1 MWVPN
6 KQHSRGRQFQDTHQN
21 VLSFDVTMNHALLVE
36 ILQSCCNLGQT
47 QKKQHVREVEST
59 HTKKIHVGL
68 QVGEKNKKQQQQRKK
83 KKIKKKGQ
91 TNQPSINRPS
101 NQPTNHSL
109 THSLTHSP
117 THQPDKPT
125 DQRTNQRTNQP
136 KNERTNQRTN
146 QPNNQPNNRSTSKPT
161 NRQTKYKQTNK
172 KTTLNG
178 VIPQELL
185 IAAYVEKV
193 FLVKLRVDPISSSQ
207 KPTKLETLDSPT
219 LKSWCTAAAKR
230 SCGSAPCE

>member
-109 THSLTHSP
+109 THSLTHPP
-117 THQPDKPT
+117 TNP
-125 DQRTNQRTNQP
+125 TNQRTNEP
-136 KNERTNQRTN
+136 TNAPTNQKTNEPTNEPTSQTTN
-146 QPNNQPNNRSTSKPT
+146 QTTDQPANQQTDKQNINK
-161 NRQTKYKQTNK
+161 QTK
-172 KTTLNG
+172 
-178 VIPQELL
+178 
-185 IAAYVEKV
+185 
-193 FLVKLRVDPISSSQ
+193 KLH
-207 KPTKLETLDSPT
+207 
-219 LKSWCTAAAKR
+219 
-230 SCGSAPCE
+230 